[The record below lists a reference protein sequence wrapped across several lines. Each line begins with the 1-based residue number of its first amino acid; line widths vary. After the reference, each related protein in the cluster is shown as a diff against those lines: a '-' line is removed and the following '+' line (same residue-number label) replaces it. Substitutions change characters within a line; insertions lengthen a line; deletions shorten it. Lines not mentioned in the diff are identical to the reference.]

1 MNLTNANP
9 ALFAALAKAQAE
21 VENATKGSTNPH
33 FRSKYA
39 DLAEVLNTVR
49 PTFAKYGLSIMQST
63 GFNGELVTVSTAVAH
78 AEGGYVVSDASCIP
92 AKADAQGIG
101 AATTYL
107 WRYGLAAMTGIAQE
121 DDDGQS
127 ARHERPPNDP
137 RPAPAKAIDAAKV
150 AAGVEAVQEV
160 MAADLDEVAQ
170 CLALYDLHLEFSKD
184 SDLYIAISDALA
196 AGKVI
201 SKANWKAAIAAAKK
215 AA

>member
-9 ALFAALAKAQAE
+9 ALFAALSAAQSE
-21 VENATKGSTNPH
+21 IQNATKDSKNDFFKT
-33 FRSKYA
+33 KYA
-39 DLAEVLNTVR
+39 DLATVLNTVR
-49 PTFAKYGLSIMQST
+49 PTFAGYDLSIMQST
-63 GFNGELVTVSTAVAH
+63 EFDGTMVSVTTAIAH
-78 AEGGYVVSDASCIP
+78 AEGGYVTSVASCTP
-92 AKADAQGIG
+92 AKTDAQGIG

-107 WRYGLAAMTGIAQE
+107 RRYALAAMTGIAQE

-160 MAADLDEVAQ
+160 LASDLDEMGE

-201 SKANWKAAIAAAKK
+201 TKANWKAAIAAAKK